1 MGKARR
7 LAAIDI
13 GTVTT
18 RLLVADVSSTGITEV
33 ERSTDI
39 THLGEGLTRTKRLSP
54 AAMDRV
60 ADVVGRYALR
70 VRDLGVERVV
80 ALATS
85 ASRDAENGMEFS
97 ALLAGRG
104 IVPEIIRGDREA
116 ELAFAGVAS
125 DFDAEEGL
133 LVADLGGGST
143 ELILGDVEMVDGRR
157 VTTVTTARSI
167 DVGSKRVTEMFLRSD
182 PPTPGELA
190 EAREWTV
197 QQLRPFFDGLRA
209 RPRSLVA
216 VAGTATTLSAIQMGL
231 TRYDP
236 AKVHMS
242 SLSGSDLADL
252 TEQMASLRLAE
263 RKRVPGLDPGRAPVI
278 VAGALILETV
288 LALSGLDSTFV
299 GEHDILYG
307 ILLDAYADLLGESAG
322 SVA

>member
-1 MGKARR
+1 VGESRR

-18 RLLVADVSSTGITEV
+18 RLLVADVSSSGIAEV

-39 THLGEGLTRTKRLSP
+39 THLGEGLTRSRRLSP

-70 VRDLGVERVV
+70 IRDLGVQRVV
-80 ALATS
+80 AVATS

-125 DFDAEEGL
+125 DFVAEEGL

-143 ELILGDVEMVDGRR
+143 ELILGDVKQVDGRK
-157 VTTVTTARSI
+157 VTALTTARSI
-167 DVGSKRVTEMFLRSD
+167 DVGSKRVTEMFLCSD
-182 PPTPGELA
+182 PPTTRELA
-190 EAREWTV
+190 DAREWTV

-236 AKVHMS
+236 ARVHMS

-252 TEQMASLRLAE
+252 TERLASMRLE
-263 RKRVPGLDPGRAPVI
+263 DRKRVPGLDPGRAPVI

-288 LALSGLDSTFV
+288 LALAGLDSAFV

-307 ILLDAYADLLGESAG
+307 ILLDAYANPSGGSAG
-322 SVA
+322 TVA